1 MSTKT
6 TFKRVALVA
15 VAALGLGVVTS
26 VPSNAARTLD
36 GISNVNNITLSS
48 NRTPVVGGNG
58 NSVIHTITF
67 TTDSTTASTPTI
79 SPVIKLT
86 SKPATSTM
94 SETRTAYVAGVVANA
109 TWQVSS
115 SAPTQTVAEAAAFT
129 VSAGTAANTSGADL
143 TAGSSLNQAG
153 YTEAKLYMHARYDV
167 AGSYTWT
174 IFDDTN
180 GDGILNGADFAK
192 SVTVYASGSSNTTAA
207 VATLSAA
214 NTSAAAAGTNGSLL
228 KLTLKDAAGNPVAP
242 DQTAGVKVTVSGSG
256 KVARVNDTNDIADV
270 SSYTFGA
277 GDFNGSGIVFFNV
290 TNAVA
295 ETVTVNVENAGL
307 SSLTVPAG
315 VAITFRTITATATTI
330 TQLADATIPA
340 YVSATSYT
348 YDGAAR
354 TVSFKTGTAAAT
366 YDKVTVTDTSSRI
379 FGQASA
385 DFDLAVLGS
394 TTATDKGSFS
404 LTFTGTTTTS
414 TTITPNAGSPVTLSY
429 AAAAV
434 DSLSVTAGSS
444 QRALT
449 ASAVSFTVRA
459 KDQYGTALAN
469 KTVTATISGRNSGVT
484 IASAITNSTGYATLT
499 YTDASTSTSS
509 MTDTVTFTQGAKT
522 ATASVTFTSVAN
534 LGVATIALVTPS
546 ETTAGTV
553 NSPAVNSA
561 INAGDGVE
569 AGAVSVTATVTDAN
583 KVVVAGVPVT
593 FTVSGT
599 TAAITSTTKT
609 VVTGSDGKATAKLY
623 AWATGSYTVT
633 ATYGTVSDTATSTWT
648 QEDGAYARTLTVA
661 ASGNSAIAT
670 VKDRLGNPIKG
681 VELTATRVGTGTFG
695 GVTSVKGTTLA
706 NGTVEFV
713 LTGGTADITV
723 AFSNSTFGQ
732 SDALKG
738 LIDGTT
744 STNTFTATTAGTTIL
759 DEAGVG
765 AAFDAAGNNEAKVN
779 VTGDTTSAD
788 NAQAA
793 TDAASEATDAANAAT
808 DAANAA
814 AEAAD
819 AATAAA
825 QDAADAVAALSTQV
839 SEMVNALKKQITA
852 LTNLVIK
859 IQKKVK
865 A

>member
-6 TFKRVALVA
+6 TIKRIALVA

-26 VPSNAARTLD
+26 VPSNAARTLA

-86 SKPATSTM
+86 SKPALSAM
-94 SETRTAYVAGVVANA
+94 GDTRTAYNASAALTAGQ
-109 TWQVSS
+109 WSVSS
-115 SAPTQTVAEAAAFT
+115 SEPTQSVAEAAAFD
-129 VSAGTAANTSGADL
+129 VASGTAADTSGADL
-143 TAGSSLNQAG
+143 AAGSSLNQAG
-153 YTEAKLYMHARYDV
+153 YSEAKLWMHARYDV

-180 GDGILNGADFAK
+180 GDGIVNGADFAK
-192 SVTVYASGSSNTTAA
+192 SVTVVASGSSNTTAA
-207 VATLSAA
+207 VATLSAI
-214 NTSAAAAGTNGSLL
+214 NTSAAAAGANGSLL
-228 KLTLKDAAGNPVAP
+228 KLTLKDAAGNAVAP

-256 KVARVNDTNDIADV
+256 KVAIVNDADITDV
-270 SSYTFGA
+270 SSYTFGS

-295 ETVTVNVENAGL
+295 ETVTVNVENSGL

-315 VAITFRTITATATTI
+315 VAVTFRTITATATTI

-348 YDGAAR
+348 YDGTAR

-366 YDKVTVTDTSSRI
+366 YDKVTVTDGSSRI
-379 FGQASA
+379 TGLKNS

-404 LTFTGTTTTS
+404 LTFTGTTTS
-414 TTITPNAGSPVTLSY
+414 ATTITPNAGSSVSLSY

-484 IASAITNSTGYATLT
+484 IASAITNATGYATLT

-569 AGAVSVTATVTDAN
+569 VGAVSVTATVTDAN

-609 VVTGSDGKATAKLY
+609 VYTGSAGTATAKLY

-648 QEDGAYARTLTVA
+648 QENGDYARTLTVA

-765 AAFDAAGNNEAKVN
+765 AAFDAAGNNSATVN

-793 TDAASEATDAANAAT
+793 TDAAAEATDAANAAT

-839 SEMVNALKKQITA
+839 SEMVSALKKQITA

>member
-1 MSTKT
+1 MSSKT
-6 TFKRVALVA
+6 TFKRIALVA
-15 VAALGLGVVTS
+15 VAALGMGVLST
-26 VPSNAARTLD
+26 VPASGRTLAD
-36 GISNVNNITLSS
+36 ISNLNNITAST
-48 NRTPVVGGNG
+48 NRTPVAGTNG
-58 NSVIHTITF
+58 LSAVTTF
-67 TTDSTTASTPTI
+67 TFISDSTTAAPTI
-79 SPVIKLT
+79 SPVVKLT
-86 SKPATSTM
+86 SKPAASVMSDTNTAFATTLSTAGTWNM
-94 SETRTAYVAGVVANA
+94 QTGSVA
-109 TWQVSS
+109 
-115 SAPTQTVAEAAAFT
+115 QTVPNAIAWT
-129 VSAGTAANTSGADL
+129 TSGGSAFDTQGTDL
-143 TAGSSLNQAG
+143 PLSTVAQSG
-153 YTEAKLYMHARYDV
+153 YYTGTLSVHARYDV

-174 IFDDTN
+174 VIDDTN
-180 GDGILNGADFAK
+180 NDKIVNGGDFSRSFTVVVSGA
-192 SVTVYASGSSNTTAA
+192 SNTTSAVGTMSAVNSSSA
-207 VATLSAA
+207 VA
-214 NTSAAAAGTNGSLL
+214 GTYGSLI
-228 KLTLKDAAGNPVAP
+228 KITLKDAAGNPVAP
-242 DQTAGVKVTVSGSG
+242 DQTAGVKVTVGGSG
-256 KVARVNDTNDIADV
+256 KVAYVNSAAVTAA
-270 SSYTFGA
+270 STYTLGA
-277 GDFNGSGIVFFNV
+277 ANFDGSGNAFVNI

-295 ETVTVNVENAGL
+295 ETVTVNLENAGL
-307 SSLTVPAG
+307 SAFTAPAA
-315 VAITFRTITATATTI
+315 VALTFRTITATATGVTA
-330 TQLADATIPA
+330 LLDATIPA
-340 YVSATSYT
+340 STSATNYT
-348 YDGAAR
+348 YDGATR
-354 TVSFKTGTAAAT
+354 SVSFKTGTAAAT
-366 YDKVTVTDTSSRI
+366 YDKVTVTD
-379 FGQASA
+379 GSA
-385 DFDLAVLGS
+385 KLSGLKNAVYDLAVVGA
-394 TTATDKGSFS
+394 TTGDDKGSFT
-404 LTFTGTTTTS
+404 LTFTGTTISS
-414 TTITPNAGSPVTLSY
+414 TTFVVNAGSTNTLAY

-434 DSLSVTAGSS
+434 DSLAVSVGSS

-459 KDQYGTALAN
+459 KDQYGSALAN

-484 IASAITNSTGYATLT
+484 VASAITNSTGYATLT

-509 MTDTVTFTQGAKT
+509 MTDTITFTQGAKT

-561 INAGDGVE
+561 ISAGDGVE

-713 LTGGTADITV
+713 LTGGTADVTV
-723 AFSNSTFGQ
+723 AFSNSIFGQ

-744 STNTFTATTAGTTIL
+744 ATSTFTATTAGTTIL
-759 DEAGVG
+759 NEAGVG
-765 AAFDAAGNNEAKVN
+765 AAFDAAGNNSATVN
-779 VTGDTTSAD
+779 VAGDTTAQD

-793 TDAASEATDAANAAT
+793 TDAAAEATDAANAAT

-839 SEMVNALKKQITA
+839 SEMVSALKKQITA

>member
-6 TFKRVALVA
+6 TIKRIALVA
-15 VAALGLGVVTS
+15 VAALGMGVLST
-26 VPSNAARTLD
+26 VPASAARTLD
-36 GISNVNNITLSS
+36 GISNLNNITAST
-48 NRTPVVGGNG
+48 NRTPVAGING
-58 NSVIHTITF
+58 LSAVTSFTF
-67 TTDSTTASTPTI
+67 TSDSTTAAPTI
-79 SPVIKLT
+79 SPVVKLT
-86 SKPATSTM
+86 SKPTGSVM
-94 SETRTAYVAGVVANA
+94 SDTVTAYA
-109 TWQVSS
+109 TTLSTTGTWNMQTGTV
-115 SAPTQTVAEAAAFT
+115 TQTVADAIAWTTAGGAAFNTQGGDLALST
-129 VSAGTAANTSGADL
+129 V
-143 TAGSSLNQAG
+143 NQAG
-153 YTEAKLYMHARYDV
+153 YYTGTLRVHARYDL

-174 IFDDTN
+174 VFDDTN
-180 GDGILNGADFAK
+180 NDKIVNGGDFAR
-192 SVTVYASGSSNTTAA
+192 SFTVVVSGSSNTTSA
-207 VATLSAA
+207 VGTMTAISSSSAV
-214 NTSAAAAGTNGSLL
+214 AGTNGALI
-228 KLTLKDAAGNPVAP
+228 KITLKDAAGNPVAP
-242 DQTAGVKVTVSGSG
+242 DQTAGVKLTVSGSG
-256 KVARVNDTNDIADV
+256 KVHAVNGDDV
-270 SSYTFGA
+270 TDASTYSLGA
-277 GDFNGSGIVFFNV
+277 GNFNGSGIAFVNI

-295 ETVTVNVENAGL
+295 ETVTVNLENNGL
-307 SSLTVPAG
+307 SAFTAPAA
-315 VAITFRTITATATTI
+315 VALTFRTITATATGVTA
-330 TQLADATIPA
+330 LLDATIPA
-340 YVSATSYT
+340 STSATAYT

-354 TVSFKTGTAAAT
+354 SVSFKTNTAAAT
-366 YDKVTVTDTSSRI
+366 YDKVTVTD
-379 FGQASA
+379 ASGA
-385 DFDLAVLGS
+385 ITGRAGAVYDIAVVGA
-394 TTATDKGSFS
+394 TTGDDKGSFS
-404 LTFTGTTTTS
+404 LTFASATTAS
-414 TTITPNAGSPVTLSY
+414 TTFVVNAGSTNTLAY

-434 DSLSVTAGSS
+434 DSLAVSVGSS

-459 KDQYGTALAN
+459 KDQYGSALAN

-484 IASAITNSTGYATLT
+484 VASAITNATGFATLT

-522 ATASVTFTSVAN
+522 ATASITWTSAAN

-546 ETTAGTV
+546 ETVAGTV

-569 AGAVSVTATVTDAN
+569 VGAVSVTATVTDAN

-648 QEDGAYARTLTVA
+648 QENGDYARTLTVA

-713 LTGGTADITV
+713 LTGGTADVTV
-723 AFSNSTFGQ
+723 AFSTATFGQ

-744 STNTFTATTAGTTIL
+744 ATSTFTATTAGTTIL
-759 DEAGVG
+759 NEEGVG
-765 AAFDAAGNNEAKVN
+765 AAFDAAGNNSATVN

-788 NAQAA
+788 TAQAA
-793 TDAASEATDAANAAT
+793 ADAAAEATDAANAAT

-859 IQKKVK
+859 IQKKVR

>member
-1 MSTKT
+1 MSSKT
-6 TFKRVALVA
+6 TFKRIALVA
-15 VAALGLGVVTS
+15 VAALGMGVLST
-26 VPSNAARTLD
+26 VPASADRTLAN
-36 GISNVNNITLSS
+36 ISNLNNITAST
-48 NRTPVVGGNG
+48 NRTPVAGING
-58 NSVIHTITF
+58 NSAITSFTF
-67 TTDSTTASTPTI
+67 TSDSTTAAPVI
-79 SPVIKLT
+79 SPVVKLT
-86 SKPATSTM
+86 SKPTGSVM
-94 SETRTAYVAGVVANA
+94 SDTVTAYA
-109 TWQVSS
+109 TTLSTTGTWNMQTGS
-115 SAPTQTVAEAAAFT
+115 PTQSVADAIAWTTASGSAFNTQGGDLTLSTVAQSGYYT
-129 VSAGTAANTSGADL
+129 GTL
-143 TAGSSLNQAG
+143 RV
-153 YTEAKLYMHARYDV
+153 HARYDL

-174 IFDDTN
+174 VFDDTN
-180 GDGILNGADFAK
+180 GDKIVNGGDF
-192 SVTVYASGSSNTTAA
+192 SRSFTVVVSGSSNTTSAVGTMSAVNSSSA
-207 VATLSAA
+207 VA
-214 NTSAAAAGTNGSLL
+214 GTYGSLV
-228 KLTLKDAAGNPVAP
+228 KVTLKDAAGNPVAP

-256 KVARVNDTNDIADV
+256 KVVFVNGDAVTAA
-270 SSYTFGA
+270 STYSLGA
-277 GDFNGSGIVFFNV
+277 ANFDGSGNAFVNI

-295 ETVTVNVENAGL
+295 ETVTVNLENNGL
-307 SSLTVPAG
+307 SAFTAPAA
-315 VAITFRTITATATTI
+315 VALTFRTITATATGVTA
-330 TQLADATIPA
+330 LLDATIPA
-340 YVSATSYT
+340 STSATAYT

-354 TVSFKTGTAAAT
+354 SVSFKTGTAAAT
-366 YDKVTVTDTSSRI
+366 YDKVTVTDSSARLTGRTGAI
-379 FGQASA
+379 Y
-385 DFDLAVLGS
+385 DLAVIGA
-394 TTATDKGSFS
+394 TTGDDKGSFT

-414 TTITPNAGSPVTLSY
+414 TTFVVNAGSTNTLAY

-434 DSLSVTAGSS
+434 DSLAVSVGSS

-459 KDQYGTALAN
+459 KDQYGSALAN

-484 IASAITNSTGYATLT
+484 VASAITNSTGYATLT

-561 INAGDGVE
+561 IYAGDGVE
-569 AGAVSVTATVTDAN
+569 EGAVSVTATVTDAN

-648 QEDGAYARTLTVA
+648 QEDGTSYARTLTVA

-723 AFSNSTFGQ
+723 AFSSSTFGQ

-744 STNTFTATTAGTTIL
+744 STNTFTATAAGTTIL
-759 DEAGVG
+759 NEDGVG
-765 AAFDAAGNNEAKVN
+765 AAFDAAGNNSATVN